1 MFADEV
7 GVNSSFWWS
16 RLILYLDYLDFE
28 RFNFLDADGIRRISD
43 EGAEDEKIRFPEYF
57 GKF

>member
-7 GVNSSFWWS
+7 GVKSSFWCP
-16 RLILYLDYLDFE
+16 RLILDYLDFQ
-28 RFNFLDADGIRRISD
+28 RFIFLDADGIRRISD

>member
-7 GVNSSFWWS
+7 GVKSSFWCP
-16 RLILYLDYLDFE
+16 RLILYLDYLDFQ
-28 RFNFLDADGIRRISD
+28 RFIFLDADGIRRISD

>member
-16 RLILYLDYLDFE
+16 RLILNLDYLDFE
-28 RFNFLDADGIRRISD
+28 RFIFLDADGIRRISD

>member
-7 GVNSSFWWS
+7 GVKSCFWCP
-16 RLILYLDYLDFE
+16 RLILYLDYLDFQ
-28 RFNFLDADGIRRISD
+28 RFIFLDADGIRRISD